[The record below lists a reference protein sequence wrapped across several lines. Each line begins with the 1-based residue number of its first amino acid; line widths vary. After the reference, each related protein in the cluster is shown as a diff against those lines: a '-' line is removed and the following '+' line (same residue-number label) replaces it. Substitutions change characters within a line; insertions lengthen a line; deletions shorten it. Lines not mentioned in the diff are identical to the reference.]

1 MKSCIQIRAEDNV
14 ANVLEATRKD
24 ELLTVVGVKSDAVVT
39 AAEDLRRFHKIAVL
53 DIAKGADVVRDGY
66 IIGRAMSA
74 IRCGEW
80 VHIHNL
86 ESKRA

>member
-1 MKSCIQIRAEDNV
+1 MKTCIRLREKDNV

-24 ELLTVVGVKSDAVVT
+24 ELLTVVGAKTGTVVK
-39 AAEDLRRFHKIAVL
+39 AAEDLNRFHKIAVL
-53 DIAKGADVVRDGY
+53 DVEKGADIVRDGY
-66 IIGRAMSA
+66 IIGRAISA
-74 IRCGEW
+74 IGRGEW

>member
-1 MKSCIQIRAEDNV
+1 MKTCIQIRRDDNV
-14 ANVLEATRKD
+14 ANVLEAAEKD
-24 ELLTVVGVKSDAVVT
+24 DSLSVAGLNSGSVVVAIEKI
-39 AAEDLRRFHKIAVL
+39 RCFHKIALL

-66 IIGRAMSA
+66 IIGRTTTA
-74 IRCGEW
+74 IRRGEW

>member
-1 MKSCIQIRAEDNV
+1 MKACIQIRAEDNV
-14 ANVLEATRKD
+14 ANVLEATCKD
-24 ELLTVVGVKSDAVVT
+24 ELLTVVGAKSGTALT

-53 DIAKGADVVRDGY
+53 DIAKGADIVRDGY

-74 IRCGEW
+74 IGSGEW